1 MKTLKISLSIPA
13 PGQGTKKPV
22 LSSLSKLENK
32 ITLVYARNKHFFKTA
47 FIFFIPV

>member
-13 PGQGTKKPV
+13 PEQGTKKPV